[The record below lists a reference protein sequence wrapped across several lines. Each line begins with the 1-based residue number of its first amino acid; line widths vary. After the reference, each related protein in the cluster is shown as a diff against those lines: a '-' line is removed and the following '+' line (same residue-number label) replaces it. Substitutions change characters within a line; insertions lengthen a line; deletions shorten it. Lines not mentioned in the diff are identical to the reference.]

1 MQDSYTFGPSGVGK
15 FRMRFA
21 YHEIQYITISGLHA
35 QPTLTD
41 VIGHR
46 LTSLGQR
53 TGDFSCSSE
62 LISKMYDTTV
72 NNYRGL
78 TTGGMTVDCPHRE
91 RRGYGGDGHTSY
103 QFALAN
109 YPVGPYFN
117 KWMRDFA
124 DTQGV
129 AGASDTK
136 MPACTTPG
144 SCWVPNTAPTVSG
157 GGGPAWSGFV
167 ITNPYQTYSTFGDTG
182 ETDPIGSSTA
192 VTDTPLSLLLLLLLL
207 LQIFWKTCTRRWR
220 VCSPSTPL
228 QPMQMMD

>member
-1 MQDSYTFGPSGVGK
+1 
-15 FRMRFA
+15 
-21 YHEIQYITISGLHA
+21 
-35 QPTLTD
+35 
-41 VIGHR
+41 
-46 LTSLGQR
+46 
-53 TGDFSCSSE
+53 
-62 LISKMYDTTV
+62 MYDTTV

-78 TTGGMTVDCPHRE
+78 TTGGMTVDCERSPSAHPQPTHCCFEMHAEPEWLVAAGPHRE

-109 YPVGPYFN
+109 YPVGAYFN

-144 SCWVPNTAPTVSG
+144 ACWVPNTAPTVSG

-167 ITNPYQTYSTFGDTG
+167 ITNPWQTYNTFGDT
-182 ETDPIGSSTA
+182 EILEAMFPTME
-192 VTDTPLSLLLLLLLL
+192 SLLAFCKRS
-207 LQIFWKTCTRRWR
+207 QQKQRWVLCLSTER
-220 VCSPSTPL
+220 VSLC
-228 QPMQMMD
+228 